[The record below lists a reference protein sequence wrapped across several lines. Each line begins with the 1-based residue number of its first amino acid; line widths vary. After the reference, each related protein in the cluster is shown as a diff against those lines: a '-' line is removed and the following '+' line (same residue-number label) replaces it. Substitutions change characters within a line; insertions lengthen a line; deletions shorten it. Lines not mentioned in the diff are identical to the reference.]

1 MNFEY
6 PIIKVTKP
14 DKTQYNIDLGT
25 IIDSSNQEV
34 CIDIGRL
41 SNNHIVLNDPQQN
54 ISRHHCS
61 LQYQNNCW
69 WIIDRNSSNGTFL
82 QREIN
87 QPEIDV
93 RSENKIA
100 LRSGNLIL
108 IPSKLSSSGEPI
120 FWRLEFIDPGET
132 SQVFP
137 IRSVNTLEYNLSQ
150 QTLYRNIAR
159 HRDSISLSVKQ
170 RALIDYMC
178 RQNYQNH
185 NQATV
190 CEYNEL
196 IMAVWN
202 DDHFARN
209 REHIN
214 HLVWQVRNKI
224 EHGSKEPQFLK
235 TVTGIGYL
243 LDLNVVE

>member
-1 MNFEY
+1 MNSEY
-6 PIIKVTKP
+6 PFIKVTKP
-14 DKTQYNIDLGT
+14 DKTQYDIDLGA
-25 IIDSSNQEV
+25 IIDSFGKEV
-34 CIDIGRL
+34 CVDIGRL
-41 SNNHIVLNDPQQN
+41 SNNHIVLSDSQQN

-100 LRSGNLIL
+100 LRSGNFIL
-108 IPSKLSSSGEPI
+108 IPSKLSSSREPI

-132 SQVFP
+132 FQVFKMQAVH
-137 IRSVNTLEYNLSQ
+137 SLEYSLSQ

-159 HRDSISLSVKQ
+159 RKDFISLSVQQ

-178 RQNYQNH
+178 RQNYQNN

-190 CEYNEL
+190 CEYGEL

-202 DDHFARN
+202 DDHFARD
-209 REHIN
+209 REDIN
-214 HLVWQVRNKI
+214 NLVWQVRNKI
-224 EHGSKEPQFLK
+224 EHGAKEPQFLR
-235 TVTGIGYL
+235 TITGIGYL